1 LNHDVLFYYLGVIQI
16 LNDFY
21 SNDVV
26 VVVDEDDDDEIYLN
40 IDNVV
45 HNIIFYKYIYKNY
58 Y

>member
-1 LNHDVLFYYLGVIQI
+1 VIQI

-21 SNDVV
+21 SNDVVV